1 MKKMLRRTLRK
12 VRSSQSISL
21 AAQLLWVLMHLT
33 KYLTNRRC
41 ALWSRDP
48 MAGCGWSPG
57 QLGVRPAP
65 LLVLQLG
72 SLQPHSYNTM
82 TMTWECSFEKCVN
95 LLTLSFMNI
104 RVSPL

>member
-1 MKKMLRRTLRK
+1 M
-12 VRSSQSISL
+12 SL

-33 KYLTNRRC
+33 KYLANRRC

-82 TMTWECSFEKCVN
+82 TRPSSFEKCKMREFFI
-95 LLTLSFMNI
+95 LEF
-104 RVSPL
+104 